1 MELKPGEL
9 YFIRERD
16 PLTRETSNY
25 VKIGLVKDNGG
36 RTSDERLDEHQTGN
50 PRDLIIH
57 ERITAPAII
66 QIETTMHGI
75 YAPLRVNGEWFLFN
89 EEQLSNAIDTAKLLA
104 TEAQLNLEKLTKSE
118 VLAKEISSDEVLQK
132 SQATEAL
139 YERYISLNAVTKEY
153 EQLKNDFDE
162 LVSQAIESGEDIGN
176 IATNQL
182 RVQIK
187 FDEKLLQA
195 EHPDI
200 YEQFLV
206 PKVPR
211 VAGRFTMTK
220 YKMEIDLSIVNPAF
234 YELSQSFKEALAI
247 YGTKEGTNQKLHS
260 LHRELLSMYTRSAW
274 DKELVEAAIKDACG
288 TSKEIEG
295 ICKWKRE
302 VKTSNYFDKK
312 KFEENHPE
320 LFEKYL
326 VAKESTAV
334 IVDRKRQYSDE
345 EEL

>member
-206 PKVPR
+206 PKER
-211 VAGRFTMTK
+211 FSGRFTMTK
-220 YKMEIDLSIVNPAF
+220 YKMEIDLSIVNPEF
-234 YELSQSFKEALAI
+234 YEISQSFKEALAI

>member
-57 ERITAPAII
+57 KRISAPAII

-89 EEQLSNAIDTAKLLA
+89 EEQLIKAIDTAKLLA

-132 SQATEAL
+132 SQETEAL
-139 YERYISLNAVTKEY
+139 YERYKSLHAVTKEY
-153 EQLKNDFDE
+153 EQLKNDFDV

-187 FDEKLLQA
+187 FDEKLFQT

-206 PKVPR
+206 SKER
-211 VAGRFTMTK
+211 FSGRFIMTK
-220 YKMEIDLSIVNPAF
+220 YKMEIDLSTVNPEF
-234 YELSQSFKEALAI
+234 YELSLSFKEALAI
-247 YGTKEGTNQKLHS
+247 YGTEEGSNQKLHS

-274 DKELVEAAIKDACG
+274 EKELVEAAIKDACG

-302 VKTSNYFDKK
+302 VKISNSFDKK